1 MYFVEKILVNTTK
14 ELLEQGAW
22 LHLPITLKS
31 LFPNNKILLDYA
43 ARFVFQFDMIALA
56 MKYKNQTWE

>member
-1 MYFVEKILVNTTK
+1 MYFAEKILVNTTK

-43 ARFVFQFDMIALA
+43 ARFVF
-56 MKYKNQTWE
+56 